1 VGDGLKGPCCPSPR
15 LDGGRLALPLLVTAL
30 LLQGLWDWSL
40 LKIKKINFFN
50 FFRWSALQPPVE
62 YTYANL

>member
-1 VGDGLKGPCCPSPR
+1 LPR

-30 LLQGLWDWSL
+30 LLQGLRDWSL

>member
-15 LDGGRLALPLLVTAL
+15 LDGGRLALPLLGTTL

-50 FFRWSALQPPVE
+50 FFRWSALRSPVE
-62 YTYANL
+62 YIYANL